1 MRPKAQRENDPVNL
15 RLFDAL
21 YIREYKPTLSS
32 RGECSEFAYL
42 LF

>member
-1 MRPKAQRENDPVNL
+1 MRPKVQRENDPVNL
-15 RLFDAL
+15 RLFEAF
-21 YIREYKPTLSS
+21 YTRKYKPTLNS